1 MKKINLIILTIIICF
16 LVILLSNKLIDI
28 NINYEKEFTII
39 IFIILS
45 IIRFRQNKNIMN
57 QLKKDF
63 QNNEFI
69 VYIIIILSLMINS
82 YLQKNIY
89 KKNSDNYSIY
99 KKKFESYKQA
109 FIALILAYSGRL
121 DIIFIP
127 FFLVYI
133 FNYYYE

>member
-1 MKKINLIILTIIICF
+1 MKKINIIILTIIICF
-16 LVILLSNKLIDI
+16 ILILLSNKLIDN
-28 NINYEKEFTII
+28 NIMYEKQFTVI
-39 IFIILS
+39 IFLILS

-69 VYIIIILSLMINS
+69 VYIIILLSIMINS

-99 KKKFESYKQA
+99 EKKFDSYKQA
-109 FIALILAYSGRL
+109 FIAFILAYSGRL
-121 DIIFIP
+121 DIVFIP

-133 FNYYYE
+133 FNFYYD

>member
-1 MKKINLIILTIIICF
+1 MKKINIIILTIIICF
-16 LVILLSNKLIDI
+16 LLILLSNKLIDY
-28 NINYEKEFTII
+28 NIIYEKQFTVI
-39 IFIILS
+39 IFLILS

-69 VYIIIILSLMINS
+69 VYIIILLSIMINS

-99 KKKFESYKQA
+99 EKKFESYKQA
-109 FIALILAYSGRL
+109 FIAFILAYSGRL
-121 DIIFIP
+121 DIVFIP

-133 FNYYYE
+133 FYYYFD